1 MNYRYGILAAALA
14 VSLCAVPAMAGV
26 TDIEGGQ
33 GVKVNET
40 VNNHYTDVEGTRT
53 TVKNQLQ
60 DIVINKSKDTSSTN
74 YRVEGNLHYVE
85 HGAIKT
91 SSGWGTYTADK
102 SYSKTSN
109 DLTSAKNSVV
119 SNMYGYEYNKQDG
132 RPGGKRD
139 NGGGNSWSVG
149 GLKYVRTDGSITTK
163 TTSERKTTTD
173 KTGAWYEK
181 SVDKHLDDSLLTY
194 TGTTYSSDAIFVGDP
209 DDIFSAYAAQGT
221 ATVNQVRDNYYT
233 RTHNYERVRTVQ
245 DTVTNT
251 TVTSGTKTKV
261 YSINATRV
269 YSPIVLD
276 LDGDG
281 RIEASNGQY
290 LAHNDFST
298 KVATF
303 DFFGNGFPVMTEWVG
318 ANDGLLC
325 RPAADGSVKGTNL
338 FGIANGFSNGY
349 EELAS
354 LDKDND
360 GVLSGAELNGLKVWT
375 DVNGNAIA
383 EASELKSL
391 DELGIT
397 AISVSHDNYASTF
410 VRNGQTFKS
419 FDWWPNCREMRK
431 VEFAIS
437 K

>member
-53 TVKNQLQ
+53 TVENRLADK
-60 DIVINKSKDTSSTN
+60 VINKSSDTSKTN
-74 YRVEGNLHYVE
+74 YRVEGTLKYHETSAHGSWDGYSRICDEDNTQHYS
-85 HGAIKT
+85 AT
-91 SSGWGTYTADK
+91 R
-102 SYSKTSN
+102 N
-109 DLTSAKNSVV
+109 DLTSASSAV
-119 SNMYGYEYNKQDG
+119 SSSMRAYQYNKQNG
-132 RPGGKRD
+132 RSGCGNSYSENGPYYSHTENNITTSVTTKRD
-139 NGGGNSWSVG
+139 KG
-149 GLKYVRTDGSITTK
+149 
-163 TTSERKTTTD
+163 TTD
-173 KTGAWYEK
+173 KYSAWKEK

-233 RTHNYERVRTVQ
+233 RTHNYERVHTIQ
-245 DTVTNT
+245 DTVTKT
-251 TVTSGTKTKV
+251 TVTSGTKTQV
-261 YSINATRV
+261 YTMSANRK

-349 EELAS
+349 EEMAS